1 MLAWQLPAGTVNCI
15 QFTILFSLKAS
26 PPNHKGHTII
36 ECAPLS
42 SLPHRVCVGV
52 KGRIGWNIMTVTHSI
67 IHAIVQQQKVAKGAK
82 EVYNGIP
89 LSTHHCDKIATQ
101 CWTLQWGFS
110 NIYIHP
116 SMEKE
121 SQVVL
126 ANAQQPMVC
135 RVPFRSV
142 IYLLHRKR
150 GVHLKGPVKNDGK
163 KVNKMG
169 ESRQCYPTSK
179 TG

>member
-89 LSTHHCDKIATQ
+89 LSTSLWQDCNPMLNT
-101 CWTLQWGFS
+101 TMGFFQH
-110 NIYIHP
+110 IYIHP

-121 SQVVL
+121 SRLFLQTHNNPWCVVCL
-126 ANAQQPMVC
+126 SDPLSTFC
-135 RVPFRSV
+135 TE
-142 IYLLHRKR
+142 
-150 GVHLKGPVKNDGK
+150 KG
-163 KVNKMG
+163 
-169 ESRQCYPTSK
+169 ECI
-179 TG
+179 